1 MGQAKK
7 RGSLEERRAKA
18 IEVQAKEAK
27 EAAVKP
33 EERTSLGR
41 NSSVALALMAAVM
54 SLPEER
60 PRTEMTL
67 ANIHH
72 PDFPEMRPH
81 KKKFERRR
89 P

>member
-7 RGSLEERRAKA
+7 RGSFDDRKTKA

-27 EAAVKP
+27 EAAAKP

-54 SLPEER
+54 SMPEAR
-60 PRTEMTL
+60 PRNQMTL
-67 ANIHH
+67 TN
-72 PDFPEMRPH
+72 PY
-81 KKKFERRR
+81 KTKFERRR

>member
-7 RGSLEERRAKA
+7 KGSFEERKAKA
-18 IEVQAKEAK
+18 IEGQQAKEA
-27 EAAVKP
+27 AAKP

-41 NSSVALALMAAVM
+41 NSSVALALMAAAM

-60 PRTEMTL
+60 QRTQMTL
-67 ANIHH
+67 TNIH
-72 PDFPEMRPH
+72 RTR
-81 KKKFERRR
+81 FERRR